1 MKKLITLTLIIGIAC
16 SMIGCESLK
25 IQPYSPLPDG
35 VSISGSED
43 TGYRVDEI
51 RLKRDITNTLPESI
65 QFCFV
70 QNIPGLMGQP
80 ILNSSKTRIT
90 AQGRD
95 QVSFI
100 TPMTMGTPLNYD
112 LWFSLTASI
121 DEESVI
127 FNYTNLRIKGTWTP
141 NENPLPAS
149 QDAHLYVESAL
160 DKLNKITDNVIS
172 CLQSEN

>member
-1 MKKLITLTLIIGIAC
+1 MT
-16 SMIGCESLK
+16 
-25 IQPYSPLPDG
+25 PFSP
-35 VSISGSED
+35 
-43 TGYRVDEI
+43 
-51 RLKRDITNTLPESI
+51 
-65 QFCFV
+65 
-70 QNIPGLMGQP
+70 
-80 ILNSSKTRIT
+80 
-90 AQGRD
+90 A
-95 QVSFI
+95 
-100 TPMTMGTPLNYD
+100 
-112 LWFSLTASI
+112 LTASI